1 MPKSEIA
8 GLYSH
13 SIFRCLRG
21 FRTAFRSDC
30 ASLPSRWPCRRLPF
44 PPHLLTCC
52 LQFCMLAA
60 LPGVRWHLTAVPLAV
75 LTCTSLI
82 VGNAEPLCWPLVCL
96 LWRGVYLGLLPIFNC
111 VVCSLS
117 LSCMSCLC
125 VLEIKPLLVASFA
138 NILLLT
144 FICFL
149 FILFIVPFAVQ
160 KLVSLIRSHL
170 FIFAFFLLS
179 WETDLR
185 KHWHDLCQR
194 MFCLCSLLRVFWWGD
209 FLLADKRA
217 SVSGI
222 ILQRFVCVDRSALVY
237 HAG

>member
-1 MPKSEIA
+1 
-8 GLYSH
+8 
-13 SIFRCLRG
+13 
-21 FRTAFRSDC
+21 
-30 ASLPSRWPCRRLPF
+30 
-44 PPHLLTCC
+44 
-52 LQFCMLAA
+52 MLAA
-60 LPGVRWHLTAVPLAV
+60 LTGVRWHLTAVPLAV
-75 LTCTSLI
+75 LTCTSLT
-82 VGNAEPLCWPLVCL
+82 VGMLSLCAGRLSVFFGGCL
-96 LWRGVYLGLLPIFNC
+96 FRPLPIFSC
-111 VVCSLS
+111 AVCSLS

-125 VLEIKPLLVASFA
+125 VLEIEPLLVASFA

-144 FICFL
+144 SMCFL

-179 WETDLR
+179 WEPDLR

-222 ILQRFVCVDRSALVY
+222 ILQRFLCVDRSALVY

>member
-96 LWRGVYLGLLPIFNC
+96 LWRGVYLGLPPIFNC
-111 VVCSLS
+111 AVCSLS

-138 NILLLT
+138 NILSQSVG
-144 FICFL
+144 CL
-149 FILFIVPFAVQ
+149 FVILMASFAMR
-160 KLVSLIRSHL
+160 KLISLIRSHL
-170 FIFAFFLLS
+170 FLL
-179 WETDLR
+179 L
-185 KHWHDLCQR
+185 
-194 MFCLCSLLRVFWWGD
+194 FSLLQEVGQ
-209 FLLADKRA
+209 KR
-217 SVSGI
+217 SCYG
-222 ILQRFVCVDRSALVY
+222 LC
-237 HAG
+237 